1 MSLPPRLQVVGR
13 IEIGVRAL
21 ASCVAVALVLA
32 FGGCFQTHVDV
43 GDDESDVSAEADG
56 GLEAVEE
63 ADGTVHDVADDTDD
77 DDGGEAGPTRPSEG
91 VWVQEIQEGS
101 GTEEAAAGVVGAYL
115 GAPWPTGS
123 SELVRDGACAL
134 KALEP
139 DPPEGPPSLDAGML
153 RLSGLVAGDLAVPH
167 PSVGGHDPNRYSWAC
182 ITCADFLV
190 GGAVVRAS
198 FDGGSDLG
206 FGSGSVVAPDPVAV
220 LSPDL
225 TWQPSLDAARG
236 LTFQWIAEA
245 GTIIDLQLWL
255 SPLDW
260 LECIVPDEGSLEIP
274 EPLLRAVDG
283 VTVDFVTLIRSR
295 CEPFDVGGR
304 SVALCAE
311 EVLEYEWHD
320 PTAKRR

>member
-1 MSLPPRLQVVGR
+1 MDR
-13 IEIGVRAL
+13 IKTGVRAL
-21 ASCVAVALVLA
+21 AACVAVLPLWLA
-32 FGGCFQTHVDV
+32 VGGCFQTHVDV
-43 GDDESDVSAEADG
+43 GDDETDVSTEADG

-63 ADGTVHDVADDTDD
+63 ADGTAHDVADDTDD
-77 DDGGEAGPTRPSEG
+77 DAGGEAGPTRPSEG
-91 VWVQEIQEGS
+91 VWVQAIQEGN
-101 GTEEAAAGVVGAYL
+101 GTGEAAAGVVAAYL
-115 GAPWPTGS
+115 GDPWPSGS
-123 SELVRDGACAL
+123 SELVRDGACVVKVL
-134 KALEP
+134 GP
-139 DPPEGPPSLDAGML
+139 DPPVGPPTLDAGML
-153 RLSGLVAGDLAVPH
+153 RLSGLVTGDLAIPH
-167 PSVGGHDPNRYSWAC
+167 PSVGGHDPVRYSWAC
-182 ITCADFLV
+182 ITCTDFLIG
-190 GGAVVRAS
+190 GGAVQAS

-206 FGSGSVVAPDPVAV
+206 FGSGSVVAPAPIELV
-220 LSPDL
+220 SPDL
-225 TWQPSLDAARG
+225 AWQPVLDATRG

-260 LECIVPDEGSLEIP
+260 LECVVPDEGSLEIP

-283 VTVDFVTLIRSR
+283 VTVDFITLIRSR